1 MKFNLIKNI
10 SSDINTPAMELYGN
24 KRIVVFDCKSIIDY
38 SDNIIALDLG
48 EYKVKIEGK
57 GLCADS
63 FAFGQT
69 DITGVIK
76 GLEFV

>member
-10 SSDINTPAMELYGN
+10 SSDINTPAIELYGN
-24 KRIVVFDCKSIIDY
+24 KRVVVFDCKSVIDY
-38 SDNIIALDLG
+38 SHNMIALDLG
-48 EYKVKIEGK
+48 EYRIKISGMN
-57 GLCADS
+57 LCADS

-69 DITGVIK
+69 DITGIIT